1 MEKKSSD
8 DDDSSNIRVIFF
20 AKTLNVILAGLAIM
34 SGHQY
39 LQNGN
44 SLFADDDVDD
54 ETFLKNSR
62 VNNGNSKQDD
72 YLEQRQMYEQRR
84 KEIENRTIDS
94 SQRSIGLLRETEQVG
109 IATATELAKQR
120 EQLEKT
126 RDQLDTINTSL
137 KFSQRHLNG
146 IKSMFGGLKNY
157 LSGRSDLEPSKL
169 SPSSSNSSSIAS
181 PQLSADDRYS
191 THPTTRL
198 RNDSMQQQQQ
208 QQMSG
213 NNVNF
218 NKQLDRNLDE
228 MCDSLSRLKGLAIDL
243 NGEIETQ
250 NDLIGEIGDKVES
263 ADMKINKQNR
273 EMFKILGKK

>member
-1 MEKKSSD
+1 
-8 DDDSSNIRVIFF
+8 
-20 AKTLNVILAGLAIM
+20 M

-44 SLFADDDVDD
+44 NLFSDDVDD

-62 VNNGNSKQDD
+62 VKPKDD
-72 YLEQRQMYEQRR
+72 YLEQRQLYEQKR
-84 KEIENRTIDS
+84 KEIENRTLDS

-109 IATATELAKQR
+109 IATANELSKQR

-157 LSGRSDLEPSKL
+157 LSGKSEFEPKM

-181 PQLSADDRYS
+181 PTADERYAA
-191 THPTTRL
+191 HPTTRL
-198 RNDSMQQQQQ
+198 RNEPIKQQQ
-208 QQMSG
+208 QQMS
-213 NNVNF
+213 NNTNF
-218 NKQLDRNLDE
+218 NQQLDRNLEE

-243 NGEIETQ
+243 NGEIDSQ
-250 NDLIGEIGDKVES
+250 NELIDDINEKVE
-263 ADMKINKQNR
+263 DVDIKIGKQNR